1 MHYKKMMFHKSQIV
15 HLSVFWFLGAVLL
28 ATGFVFAQISDERS
42 ENGERVEIPRGREV
56 VEVWNRDDGR
66 GFSRKIGVVESFTR
80 NGLTLKTGE
89 DEITIPAE
97 QVARILYRK
106 SNEHQIGDLHFQRKN
121 YRDARE
127 HYKKARLTADRRW
140 IEVEIL
146 ERIVRC
152 DLALGFH
159 AQAVQDFVALV
170 ELEPEM
176 TDAVFAC
183 IPLLWR
189 TIPGDRALEDTATK
203 LLRAAG
209 NAPEISLLGASCLMF
224 SAQGKDMAT
233 RLKVLSSNRDAR
245 IATLAEMQAWR
256 LELMNVTPEKAIQWR
271 ERIESLPPKFR
282 AGPNFVLAQAFLRL
296 ENLDAA
302 TLAFLRT
309 GYLFNPDVR
318 LAEEAIS
325 QAKKTLENAGHA
337 DEATKIK

>member
-1 MHYKKMMFHKSQIV
+1 MSHKSQ
-15 HLSVFWFLGAVLL
+15 LTRFSVFSFLCVFLL
-28 ATGFVFAQISDERS
+28 VVESVFAQISEEKSGDGAS
-42 ENGERVEIPRGREV
+42 VEIPRGREV

-66 GFSRKIGVVESFTR
+66 GFSRQIGVVESFTR
-80 NGLTLKTGE
+80 NGLTMKTSD

-106 SNEHQIGDLHFQRKN
+106 SDEHQIGDLHFQQKN

-140 IEVEIL
+140 VEVEIL

-159 AQAVQDFVALV
+159 AQAVQDFATLV

-176 TDAVFAC
+176 TDTVFAC

-189 TIPGDRALEDTATK
+189 TIPGDRALEDTAMK
-203 LLRAAG
+203 LLRVAG
-209 NAPEISLLGASCLMF
+209 NMPEISLLGASCLMF

-245 IATLAEMQAWR
+245 IATLAEMQSWR
-256 LELMNVTPEKAIQWR
+256 LELMNVTPEKATQWR
-271 ERIESLPPKFR
+271 EKIESLPPEFR
-282 AGPNFVLAQAFLRL
+282 VGPNFVLAQAFLRL
-296 ENLDAA
+296 ENPDAA
-302 TLAFLRT
+302 TLAFLRA

-325 QAKKTLENAGHA
+325 QGKKTLENAGHA
-337 DEATKIK
+337 DEAAKIK